1 MDINNI
7 FHKQICV
14 IIPVFNCVNYLR
26 QAVESVISQPYQEIK
41 IVLVDDGSTD
51 GSFVLCDELANQDK
65 RIIALHQKNGGVA
78 SARNAGLEYVLSI
91 KDNNGD
97 YITFL
102 DADDVWESNWIN
114 DQIPKLM
121 DQNYDLIG
129 LQACTCNHLLTRRS
143 EAAAMQEREYKG
155 GVTSIWIHAKQCM
168 GAMLYRV
175 ALIRQYKVR
184 FYSIPASEDKI
195 FSMQCLYLA
204 DRIYLVDQLM
214 YLYRQNAMSAVH
226 MRNRGIPYFVTIID
240 AYIES
245 DIEMAQWQN
254 DVRGELS
261 EGKLLAKI
269 YIMDMLEE
277 EFEKRNGVKNI
288 AELFEKRPDYQQ
300 VIAWPT
306 GNTEIEQRWM
316 YMYRHKRK
324 IRIKNRIRCLVF
336 GIARRIYYLPWI
348 KVYIDKKRY
357 PIKM

>member
-1 MDINNI
+1 M
-7 FHKQICV
+7 
-14 IIPVFNCVNYLR
+14 
-26 QAVESVISQPYQEIK
+26 
-41 IVLVDDGSTD
+41 
-51 GSFVLCDELANQDK
+51 
-65 RIIALHQKNGGVA
+65 
-78 SARNAGLEYVLSI
+78 EYVLSNRE
-91 KDNNGD
+91 NND
-97 YITFL
+97 AYVTFL

-114 DQIPKLM
+114 DRISNLM

-129 LQACTCNHLLTRRS
+129 LQACTCNFLLTRRS
-143 EAAAMQEREYKG
+143 EVAFMQESEYKG
-155 GVTSIWIHAKQCM
+155 GVSSIWIHANQCM

-175 ALIRQYKVR
+175 ALIRQYKVQ

-204 DRIYLVDQLM
+204 DRIYLVNQLM
-214 YLYRQNAMSAVH
+214 YLYRQNAMSTVH
-226 MRNRGIPYFVTIID
+226 MRNRGIPYFVPIID

-245 DIEMAQWQN
+245 DIEMVQWQN

-277 EFEKRNGVKNI
+277 EFEKRNGVKAI

-300 VIAWPT
+300 VIEWPT

-324 IRIKNRIRCLVF
+324 TRIKNRIHCLGG